1 MKTKKD
7 FTYSRAIA
15 YGVATELFL
24 VVVQYI
30 LLAMYHRNNP
40 GSSFTFSTEY
50 MMSRGFY
57 IFLIPGLIVYATVVF
72 MIMRNYTLSS
82 VAYLFA
88 FLLAAAAVEVTF
100 YLSISADYQ
109 GAFLYSILDKVIGS
123 ALGAIG
129 YFALNG
135 SEEVKEQRK

>member
-15 YGVATELFL
+15 YGVVTELIL

-30 LLAMYHRNNP
+30 LLAIYHSKNP
-40 GSSFTFSTEY
+40 ESAFSFSTEY

-57 IFLIPGLIVYATVVF
+57 IFLIPGFIMYATMMF
-72 MIMRNYTLSS
+72 LIMRNFTITS
-82 VAYLFA
+82 VAYLFV
-88 FLLAAAAVEVTF
+88 FLLSAAAVEVTF
-100 YLSISADYQ
+100 YLSIAANYQ

-123 ALGAIG
+123 ALGVIG
-129 YFALNG
+129 YYSVG
-135 SEEVKEQRK
+135 IPEEVK

>member
-7 FTYSRAIA
+7 FTYGRAIV
-15 YGVATELFL
+15 YGVAAELLL

-30 LLAMYHRNNP
+30 LLAIYHSKNP
-40 GSSFTFSTEY
+40 ESTFSFNTEY

-57 IFLIPGLIVYATVVF
+57 IFLIPGFIVYATMVYL
-72 MIMRNYTLSS
+72 IMRNYTIAS
-82 VAYLFA
+82 VGYLFA
-88 FLLAAAAVEVTF
+88 LLLAAAAVEVTF
-100 YLSISADYQ
+100 YLSIAASYQ

-129 YFALNG
+129 YFALNNTG
-135 SEEVKEQRK
+135 EVREQRK